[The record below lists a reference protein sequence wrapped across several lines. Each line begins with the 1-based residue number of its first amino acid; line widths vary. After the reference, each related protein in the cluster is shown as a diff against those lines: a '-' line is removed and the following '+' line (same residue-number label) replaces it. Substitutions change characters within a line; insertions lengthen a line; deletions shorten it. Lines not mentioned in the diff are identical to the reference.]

1 VNSEILGSYGSE
13 TAILTAVIPAKNLSI
28 NFGNILRVL
37 EQPNSDQ
44 VHLVLVID
52 EPEDEAMRVKKT
64 LENDSRFRKITAVY
78 GEYNSPG
85 TARNAGLNE
94 VKTKWVTFWDS
105 DDQPIISE
113 VINTVDIANKSR
125 SEIAI
130 AGYVVESV
138 SSGIQHFSTP
148 FRDKKK
154 TNLRNISLNP
164 AIWRMSFLTELARQ
178 SSFPKLRMGEDQVF
192 LSKLKMNDRRI
203 YFSNKVS
210 YVYRTE
216 NPGQLT
222 SNKLNIKD
230 LVGAFNLNVENLKEN
245 MKGTNCKFE
254 IQLLAKEFLTLQ
266 KNRIVFAPL
275 FTLLIKSNSRIIIR
289 FAYELFILILTVLKK
304 GRKRW

>member
-1 VNSEILGSYGSE
+1 MNSEILGSYGNES
-13 TAILTAVIPAKNLSI
+13 AILTAVIPAKNLSI
-28 NFGNILRVL
+28 NFDNLLKVL
-37 EQPNSDQ
+37 EQQNSDQ
-44 VHLVLVID
+44 VNLVLVID
-52 EPEDEAMRVKKT
+52 EPEAEAMRVKST
-64 LENDSRFRKITAVY
+64 LESDSRFRKVTVVY

-85 TARNAGLNE
+85 TARNVGLSE

-105 DDQPIISE
+105 DDLPIISE

-130 AGYVVESV
+130 TGYAVESI
-138 SSGIQHFSTP
+138 SSGIRHFSKP
-148 FRDKKK
+148 FSEKKK
-154 TNLRNISLNP
+154 TNMRVISLNP
-164 AIWRMSFLTELARQ
+164 AIWRMSFLTDLARQ
-178 SSFPKLRMGEDQVF
+178 SSFPNLRMGEDQVF

-230 LVGAFNLNVENLKEN
+230 LAGAFNLNAVNLKEN
-245 MKGTNCKFE
+245 MKDTNCIFE
-254 IQLLAKEFLTLQ
+254 VQLLAREFLTLL

-275 FTLLIKSNSRIIIR
+275 FILLIKSNTRIKIR
-289 FAYELFILILTVLKK
+289 FTYELFILILTVLKK
-304 GRKRW
+304 GKKRW